1 MCGCTPDPTRPRLLE
16 SDWAIWGKCPA
27 NVSIAQSEVEPLR
40 IEVATNPAFV
50 IGVLGMA
57 TIGQTLE
64 EASVAVRATDILGW
78 SCTSAVDT
86 SRDARRGF
94 HDQKLLEL
102 HKVMPVVTEVV
113 DVHELDLFASAEVEE
128 LHLALVVDAR
138 VTLELGLDEIGI
150 AERQAAD
157 LKLVQVVVPPAECSL
172 DDLVQLTEVERARH
186 DQAPPDRWLDLLESD
201 AYLDRSRDL
210 EHDSAVCPAA
220 ARRL

>member
-1 MCGCTPDPTRPRLLE
+1 MFRAEAATWLAWRMTFGDAPGVFVERKTKWGDRLL
-16 SDWAIWGKCPA
+16 K
-27 NVSIAQSEVEPLR
+27 R
-40 IEVATNPAFV
+40 VAGAWTAE
-50 IGVLGMA
+50 L
-57 TIGQTLE
+57 
-64 EASVAVRATDILGW
+64 RATDILGW

-86 SRDARRGF
+86 SRDARGGG

-102 HKVMPVVTEVV
+102 HKVMPVVAEVV
-113 DVHELDLFASAEVEE
+113 DVHEVEIFASAEVEE

-220 ARRL
+220 RRL